1 MTTRTAAEEALAG
14 KPVTH
19 RRILH
24 IAVPIV
30 ISNATVP
37 ILGAVDTGVVGQLGD
52 PVPIGAVGIGAIIL
66 TSIYWIFG
74 FLRMGTVGLTSQAEG
89 AGDAA
94 EVSALLVRAL
104 LIAGAGG
111 ALLILAQWPLFAAAF
126 ALSPASAE
134 VEAAARGYMEIRVWS
149 APGAIAVFGMTG
161 WLIAKERTRGV
172 LVIQLWMNLTNIALD
187 LLFVLGFDWGVNGV
201 AFATFFAEWTGAAL
215 GLWLCRDAFAGG
227 HWRNKALVFDPARL
241 LHMAN
246 VNTNILLR
254 TLMLEVIFVSFLFL
268 GARFGDVKLA
278 ANQIL
283 LQFLYVTAYAL
294 DGFAFSAEV
303 FVGQAY
309 GRKSPAA
316 VRRGALMT
324 SLWGF
329 CTGAVLGLAFLAFG
343 AAIIDLMTTAPGVRE
358 AARAHLGWMVLAP
371 FVGAAAWMFDG
382 IYIGATRS
390 RDMRNLMFLSLLCY
404 GVAVATLIPLMGNHG
419 VWAALLVSFAARG
432 VFMAWRY
439 PALEREAAG

>member
-1 MTTRTAAEEALAG
+1 MVAAG

-66 TSIYWIFG
+66 TAIYWIFG

-111 ALLILAQWPLFAAAF
+111 AALILLQWPLFSAAF
-126 ALSPASAE
+126 TLSPASPE
-134 VEAAARGYMEIRVWS
+134 VEAAARDYMSIRVWS
-149 APGAIAVFGMTG
+149 APGAIAVYGLTG
-161 WLIAKERTRGV
+161 WLIARERTRGV

-201 AFATFFAEWTGAAL
+201 AFATFLAEWSGAAL
-215 GLWLCRDAFAGG
+215 GIWLCRDAFTGG
-227 HWRNKALVFDPARL
+227 HWKNRALVFDPARL

-254 TLMLEVIFVSFLFL
+254 TLMLEIIFVSFLFL

-283 LQFLYVTAYAL
+283 LQFLYITAYAL
-294 DGFAFSAEV
+294 DGFAFAAEV

-309 GRKSPAA
+309 GRRSPTA
-316 VRRGALMT
+316 VRRGAVMT
-324 SLWGF
+324 SIWGF
-329 CTGAVLGLAFLAFG
+329 GTGAVLGLAFLACG
-343 AAIIDLMTTAPGVRE
+343 ALLIDVMTTAPGVRE
-358 AARAHLGWMVLAP
+358 EARAHLGWMVLAP
-371 FVGAAAWMFDG
+371 FVGAAAWMLDG

-404 GVAVATLIPLMGNHG
+404 GAAVFTLIPLMGNHG
-419 VWAALLVSFAARG
+419 VWAALLASFAARG
-432 VFMAWRY
+432 VFMGWRY
-439 PALEREAAG
+439 PALERDAAG

>member
-1 MTTRTAAEEALAG
+1 MTTHPAAEASGSA

-66 TSIYWIFG
+66 TSIYWLFG

-104 LIAGAGG
+104 LIAGTGG
-111 ALLILAQWPLFAAAF
+111 ALLIATQWLLFAGAF
-126 ALSPASAE
+126 AVSPASPE
-134 VEAAARGYMEIRVWS
+134 VEAAARGYMAIRIWS
-149 APGAIAVFGMTG
+149 APGAIAVFGLTG

-201 AFATFFAEWTGAAL
+201 AMATFIAEWSGAAL
-215 GLWLCRDAFAGG
+215 GLWLCRDAFAGEY
-227 HWRNKALVFDPARL
+227 WRNKALIFDPARL

-268 GARFGDVKLA
+268 GARFGDIKLA

-283 LQFLYVTAYAL
+283 LQFLFITSYAL

-316 VRRGALMT
+316 VRRSAVLT

-329 CTGAVLGLAFLAFG
+329 GTGAALGLVFLSFG
-343 AAIIDLMTTAPGVRE
+343 PLIIDVMTTAPGVRE
-358 AARAHLGWMVLAP
+358 AARAHLFWMVLAP
-371 FVGAAAWMFDG
+371 FVGAASWMFDG

-390 RDMRNLMFLSLLCY
+390 RDMRDLMFWSLLCY
-404 GVAVATLIPLMGNHG
+404 LTALAALVPWLGNHG

-432 VFMAWRY
+432 FFMGLRY
-439 PALEREAAG
+439 PALERDAAG

>member
-432 VFMAWRY
+432 VLMGWRY
-439 PALEREAAG
+439 PALERDAAG

>member
-1 MTTRTAAEEALAG
+1 MTTQAAAEAAAAG

-66 TSIYWIFG
+66 TAIYWAFG

-94 EVSALLVRAL
+94 EVAALLVRAL
-104 LIAGAGG
+104 LIAAAGG
-111 ALLILAQWPLFAAAF
+111 ALLIVLQYPLFEGGF
-126 ALSPASAE
+126 ALSPASPE
-134 VEAAARGYMEIRVWS
+134 VEEAARSYMAIRVWS
-149 APGAIAVFGMTG
+149 APGAIAVYGLTG

-187 LLFVLGFDWGVNGV
+187 FLFVLGFGWGVEGV
-201 AFATFFAEWTGAAL
+201 ALATFIAEWSGAGL

-227 HWRNKALVFDPARL
+227 YWKDRALVFDRVRL
-241 LHMAN
+241 LHMAT

-254 TLMLEVIFVSFLFL
+254 TLMLNVIFVSFLFL

-283 LQFLYVTAYAL
+283 LQFLYITSYAL
-294 DGFAFSAEV
+294 DGFAFAAEV
-303 FVGQAY
+303 FIGQAY
-309 GRKSPAA
+309 GRRSPAA
-316 VRRGALMT
+316 VRRGAVMT
-324 SLWGF
+324 SLWGGG
-329 CTGAVLGLAFLAFG
+329 TGVLLGLAFLALG
-343 AAIIDLMTTAPGVRE
+343 PWIIDVMTTAPGVRE

-371 FVGAAAWMFDG
+371 FVGAAAWMLDG

-404 GVAVATLIPLMGNHG
+404 GAAVAVLIPLMGNHG

-432 VFMAWRY
+432 VFMGWRY

>member
-1 MTTRTAAEEALAG
+1 MTAHPAAEAEGAAR
-14 KPVTH
+14 PVTH

-66 TSIYWIFG
+66 TSIYWLFG

-89 AGDAA
+89 AGDTA

-111 ALLILAQWPLFAAAF
+111 ALLILAQWLLFAGAF

-134 VEAAARGYMEIRVWS
+134 VEAAARSYMAIRIWS
-149 APGAIAVFGMTG
+149 APGAIAVYGITG

-172 LVIQLWMNLTNIALD
+172 LVVQLWMNLTNIALD
-187 LLFVLGFDWGVNGV
+187 LLFVLVLDWGVNGV
-201 AFATFFAEWTGAAL
+201 AVATFIAEWSGAAV
-215 GLWLCRDAFAGG
+215 GLWLCRDGFGGG
-227 HWRNKALVFDPARL
+227 HWKNRALIFDPARL

-254 TLMLEVIFVSFLFL
+254 TLMLEAIFVSFLFL

-283 LQFLYVTAYAL
+283 LQLLFITAYAL

-316 VRRGALMT
+316 VRRGAVMT

-329 CTGAVLGLAFLAFG
+329 GTGGALGLVFLAFG
-343 AAIIDLMTTAPGVRE
+343 PLIIDVMTTAPGVRE
-358 AARAHLGWMVLAP
+358 AARGHLFWMVLAP
-371 FVGAAAWMFDG
+371 FVGAASWMFDG

-390 RDMRNLMFLSLLCY
+390 RDMRDMMFLSLLCY
-404 GVAVATLIPLMGNHG
+404 LVALAVLVPWLGNHG

-432 VFMAWRY
+432 VFMGWRY
-439 PALEREAAG
+439 PALERDAAA